1 MQEQLFKPREFP
13 DSIVDR
19 QPHLVADSQ
28 CSRAGIGRL
37 ADELIEGCCGTH
49 SLGLVYWF
57 LRDAGLDEL
66 EARAE
71 FELFLAGTPSEK
83 FRTTAA
89 RFIQP
94 EAHASKTAV
103 APGRTGNELQIATS

>member
-1 MQEQLFKPREFP
+1 MQEQLLSSSPQLPGSITGQP
-13 DSIVDR
+13 DQVVTTSECDR
-19 QPHLVADSQ
+19 FD
-28 CSRAGIGRL
+28 IGRL
-37 ADELIEGCCGTH
+37 ADELIDGCCGSH

-57 LRDAGLDEL
+57 LRDAGLDEV

-89 RFIQP
+89 RF
-94 EAHASKTAV
+94 
-103 APGRTGNELQIATS
+103 R